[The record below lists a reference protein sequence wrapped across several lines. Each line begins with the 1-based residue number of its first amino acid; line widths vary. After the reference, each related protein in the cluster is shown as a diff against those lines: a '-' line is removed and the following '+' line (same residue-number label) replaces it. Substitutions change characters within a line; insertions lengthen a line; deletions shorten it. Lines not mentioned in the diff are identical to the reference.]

1 MYINNFERALNSF
14 DEELDRLASISQI
27 HTSESFGFHRD
38 DPPGYAIGTATTY
51 IPANDSCMTDSV
63 SKTTTV
69 KDDMDITKDIKQV
82 IFNDPAT
89 IVTFADGTKVC
100 VKACAND
107 KFSKEV
113 GLVYALVKRLYAN
126 DIDENGYLKS
136 TGLGEKLNKIIK
148 GAVDQKELAR
158 KKAEEKAAKKAK
170 KDDAAK
176 ADKPAKK
183 VSAKKTATKKTATK
197 ATDK

>member
-126 DIDENGYLKS
+126 DVDENGYLKS
-136 TGLGEKLNKIIK
+136 TGLGEKINKIIK
-148 GAVDQKELAR
+148 NAVDQKKIE
-158 KKAEEKAAKKAK
+158 
-170 KDDAAK
+170 
-176 ADKPAKK
+176 ADKKK
-183 VSAKKTATKKTATK
+183 KLAEKKQKKNK
-197 ATDK
+197 